1 MSPIIRAPH
10 VFRRSQRTFT
20 RTQIARAAPVV
31 FTIAILLPL
40 LQGCGLVSSIAGGN
54 VDRARYAKAREAA
67 SLEIRHLA
75 ALRLSD
81 RLVRGDDP
89 ENADLVLRLEQDLL
103 QRMVQQLRGRAG
115 WIDPETRYVIDSLDA
130 QLHHGSAFVALYLSV
145 RSEGYDVDVGLVMDC
160 ILALTPDGDAL
171 RVDFEPYN
179 VSPDVSAPGLLSTAE
194 DLIADVIRVKL
205 GTLKEQFPPIRLPL
219 GFDELVPVDG
229 STTRVRGTPNLVITA
244 PRRLVDYRLRVRD
257 VLVFDSFALVTV
269 NLESLR
275 VR

>member
-1 MSPIIRAPH
+1 MCPIIRTPRPVNRAE
-10 VFRRSQRTFT
+10 T
-20 RTQIARAAPVV
+20 ARLMPVV
-31 FTIAILLPL
+31 LAITILLPI

-67 SLEIRHLA
+67 SLEARYLA

-89 ENADLVLRLEQDLL
+89 ENADLVLRLEEDLL
-103 QRMVQQLRGRAG
+103 RRMVQQLRGRAG
-115 WIDPETRYVIDSLDA
+115 WIDAETRYVIDSLDTE
-130 QLHHGSAFVALYLSV
+130 LHHGSAFVALYLSV

-179 VSPDVSAPGLLSTAE
+179 VSPDVSAPGLLSAAE
-194 DLIADVIRVKL
+194 DIIADVIRVRL
-205 GTLKEQFPPIRLPL
+205 GTLKEQFPPIGLPL
-219 GFDELVPVDG
+219 GFDELVAVDG
-229 STTRVRGTPNLVITA
+229 TTTRVRGTPNLVITA
-244 PRRLVDYRLRVRD
+244 PRRLVDYRLRVHD

>member
-1 MSPIIRAPH
+1 MRPSSNSPRK
-10 VFRRSQRTFT
+10 FT
-20 RTQIARAAPVV
+20 RPNIVRVTPV
-31 FTIAILLPL
+31 FLAILIILPL

-54 VDRARYAKAREAA
+54 VDRTRYAKAREAA
-67 SLEIRHLA
+67 SLEVRHLA

-89 ENADLVLRLEQDLL
+89 ENADLVLRLEEDLIR
-103 QRMVQQLRGRAG
+103 RMVQQLRGREG
-115 WIDPETRYVIDSLDA
+115 WIDAETRYVIDSLETE
-130 QLHHGSAFVALYLSV
+130 LHHGSAFVALYLSV

-160 ILALTPDGDAL
+160 ILAFTPDDDAL

-179 VSPDVSAPGLLSTAE
+179 VSPDVSAPGLLSAAE
-194 DLIADVIRVKL
+194 DIIADVIRVRL

-219 GFDELVPVDG
+219 GFDEQVPVDG
-229 STTRVRGTPNLVITA
+229 TTTRVRGTPNLVITA
-244 PRRLVDYRLRVRD
+244 PRRLVDYRLRIRD
-257 VLVFDSFALVTV
+257 VLVFDDVAVVTV